1 MKGSNQYTLKE
12 AIQDLIKAYDLSG
25 RLSESRILQSWEDVT
40 GRVIA
45 RHTQS
50 LYIRNKILYVKLD
63 SPALKN
69 ELLFARQK
77 IVDMLNNAVGEKVVE
92 DIIFR

>member
-12 AIQDLIKAYDLSG
+12 AILDLIKAYDLSG
-25 RLSESRILQSWEDVT
+25 KLSEARVIQSWEDVT
-40 GRVIA
+40 GRVIG

-50 LYIRNKILYVKLD
+50 LYIRNKILYIKLD

-69 ELLFARQK
+69 ELLFSRQK